1 MLVDRLY
8 ANSHA
13 GLDAAYKFMK
23 ESRTVTDE
31 LFKRQDLYHRPQQ
44 GGAA

>member
-1 MLVDRLY
+1 
-8 ANSHA
+8 
-13 GLDAAYKFMK
+13 MK

-44 GGAA
+44 GGVQ